1 MPPLNRARRRALR
14 AILSAVA
21 GGGLTAAGIGGPL
34 ASEALAA
41 TPVAPEGASP
51 AVESGGANPETE
63 TSSSSTTTSTTPAP
77 TTTPAE
83 PTTAPTSSTPTATTP
98 TSTAPTTTA
107 AQPATPAPAAS
118 EAPAVVLQ
126 RKQKVSASAPLNPT
140 QTTTGESTSQHEKST
155 KPAKSTKK
163 KASGPNGVAS
173 SPQMVAAEAG
183 QLVAMLASAEA
194 SDQALGFYRIPLFL
208 LPIYK
213 AAAVQYG
220 VPWQILAAINEIET
234 DYGSDLSVST
244 AGAVGW
250 MQFMPSTW
258 LQYGVDALNAGYADP
273 YNPVDAVF
281 AAARYLRAAG
291 AATNLRAAILAYNH
305 SEEYVESVL
314 LRAKLISTYPK
325 GVIATLTGLID
336 GRLPVTGK
344 RVAWN
349 PLPVAL
355 PSTSS
360 ATANATA
367 VPSSSAASGAAA
379 SSSGTSASGAGTPGS
394 SAALSPAAAAAA
406 ATGHDAGTS
415 QSLQLIEL
423 LSSPHSSVVAVQDG
437 RIVHI
442 GDSRKLGK
450 YVVLR
455 DVYGDVFT
463 YAGLGSIAP
472 TYVLPKTPVTRAKS
486 PVVEAA
492 STHGPAPS
500 QPASAG
506 IQSPFTLHVKQAL
519 APAASAQ
526 AQVSVPTDQQEEA
539 PAGMDKV
546 RLFAHPGNLDARA
559 AAVASAARKARDS
572 RAGKPLALRAGSVV
586 ASGTILGRVR
596 VPPGAKDGHLR
607 FAVRPSGDT
616 ETIDPAPILANW
628 AQLQT
633 ALHPQG
639 AKATNALLGATA
651 SDAFLL
657 SKAQLERAVLSD
669 PGITLDACGRHEIAS
684 GMVDRRVLA
693 VLAFL
698 SRSGLE
704 PTVSALHCT
713 ARQFSGARSASYTN
727 DEVDISAINGTTIAG
742 HQGPET
748 ITDLTIRTL
757 LTLPSEFVPQEIAS
771 LMRYPGSPST
781 HASAADANHIHLE
794 FRPATRT
801 TTLNPAAAATAAHS
815 ARAGRTAPSPLVTTS
830 VLSAAQWNQLMQRVG
845 AIPMPALSTK
855 PSSSAVPD
863 PKSRH

>member
-1 MPPLNRARRRALR
+1 M
-14 AILSAVA
+14 LSALA
-21 GGGLTAAGIGGPL
+21 GGGLTAAGLGGPL
-34 ASEALAA
+34 ASGALAA
-41 TPVAPEGASP
+41 GANGTPVSPEGNAP
-51 AVESGGANPETE
+51 AAEAGGAAQETE
-63 TSSSSTTTSTTPAP
+63 TTPSSTTTATTPAP
-77 TTTPAE
+77 TTTPTE
-83 PTTAPTSSTPTATTP
+83 TSTTPSPP
-98 TSTAPTTTA
+98 TSTSPSTPAPTTTA
-107 AQPATPAPAAS
+107 PAPGATQTSPA

-126 RKQKVSASAPLNPT
+126 RKQQASAAAPSNPT
-140 QTTTGESTSQHEKST
+140 QTTTTETTSSKAKSS
-155 KPAKSTKK
+155 KPAKSSK
-163 KASGPNGVAS
+163 KATGPNNVAA
-173 SPQMVAAEAG
+173 SPQAVAAEAG
-183 QLVAMLASAEA
+183 QLVALLASAEA

-273 YNPVDAVF
+273 YNPVDAIF

-344 RVAWN
+344 KVAWN
-349 PLPVAL
+349 PLPAA
-355 PSTSS
+355 PASS
-360 ATANATA
+360 ATAGATA
-367 VPSSSAASGAAA
+367 LAGKTASAPSTSGA
-379 SSSGTSASGAGTPGS
+379 TPGS
-394 SAALSPAAAAAA
+394 TAPLSPAAAAAA
-406 ATGHDAGTS
+406 ATS
-415 QSLQLIEL
+415 QASAKAPALQLIEL
-423 LSSPHSSVVAVQDG
+423 LSSPNASVVAVQDG
-437 RIVHI
+437 RIVHV

-463 YAGLGSIAP
+463 YASLGSIAP
-472 TYVLPKTPVTRAKS
+472 TYVMPKTPKATVKS

-492 STHGPAPS
+492 SNRDPAPS
-500 QPASAG
+500 QPATAG
-506 IQSPFTLHVKQAL
+506 IQSPFTLHVKTP
-519 APAASAQ
+519 APASAAHTEVTVQ
-526 AQVSVPTDQQEEA
+526 TAQQEVT
-539 PAGMDKV
+539 PAGMGKV
-546 RLFAHPGNLDARA
+546 RLFAHPGNPDARA
-559 AAVASAARKARDS
+559 AVAASAARKAKHNS
-572 RAGKPLALRAGSVV
+572 AGGRLPLRAGAVV
-586 ASGTILGRVR
+586 ASGTVLGRVL

-607 FAVRPSGDT
+607 FAVRPAGDS
-616 ETIDPAPILANW
+616 ETVNPGPILANW

-633 ALHPQG
+633 ALHPRG

-657 SKAQLERAVLSD
+657 SKSQLERAVLSD
-669 PGITLDACGRHEIAS
+669 PGITLDACGRHEVAS

-704 PTVSALHCT
+704 PTVSALRCGQ
-713 ARQFSGARSASYTN
+713 RQYSSAGSLSG
-727 DEVDISAINGTTIAG
+727 DEVDISAINGTAIAG

-757 LTLPSEFVPQEIAS
+757 LALPGEYVPHQIAS
-771 LMRYPGSPST
+771 LMRYPGSHNT
-781 HASAADANHIHLE
+781 HAERSAWNHIHLA
-794 FRPATRT
+794 FQAPTVT
-801 TTLNPAAAATAAHS
+801 TALNPAAAATAAHS
-815 ARAGRTAPSPLVTTS
+815 ARTGRTAPSPLVSTS
-830 VLSAAQWNQLMQRVG
+830 TLSAAQWNQLMERVG
-845 AIPMPALSTK
+845 ALAIPTIPTK
-855 PSSSAVPD
+855 PSSAAVPD
-863 PKSRH
+863 PKSRG

>member
-1 MPPLNRARRRALR
+1 LASGAL
-14 AILSAVA
+14 ASTGSGTPVSPEGSSPAAESGSAGQEVE
-21 GGGLTAAGIGGPL
+21 IGGSSTTSTTTTSPTT
-34 ASEALAA
+34 
-41 TPVAPEGASP
+41 TP
-51 AVESGGANPETE
+51 TE
-63 TSSSSTTTSTTPAP
+63 TSTAPTSTTPTTGTATTPAP
-77 TTTPAE
+77 T
-83 PTTAPTSSTPTATTP
+83 S
-98 TSTAPTTTA
+98 TA
-107 AQPATPAPAAS
+107 AQPDTATSAA

-126 RKQKVSASAPLNPT
+126 RKQKVSASTPASPA
-140 QTTTGESTSQHEKST
+140 QTTTTEQSSKKEKSS
-155 KPAKSTKK
+155 KAAKQSGK
-163 KASGPNGVAS
+163 KATGPNNVAL
-173 SPQMVAAEAG
+173 SPQLVAAEAG

-273 YNPVDAVF
+273 YNPVDAIF

-349 PLPVAL
+349 PLPVV
-355 PSTSS
+355 PSASS
-360 ATANATA
+360 ATANATR
-367 VPSSSAASGAAA
+367 VPTQPANAATGTPASTAASAAS
-379 SSSGTSASGAGTPGS
+379 TPGS

-406 ATGHDAGTS
+406 ATKHAAAS
-415 QSLQLIEL
+415 QPLQLIEL
-423 LSSPHSSVVAVQDG
+423 MSSANASVIAVQDG
-437 RIVHI
+437 RIVQI
-442 GDSRKLGK
+442 GHSRKLGK
-450 YVVLR
+450 FVVLR

-463 YAGLGSIAP
+463 YAGLGSVAP
-472 TYVLPKTPVTRAKS
+472 TYVLPKTPRARVKS
-486 PVVEAA
+486 RAVEAA

-500 QPASAG
+500 QAASAG
-506 IQSPFTLHVKQAL
+506 VQSPFTLHVAKPVVTKSQNA
-519 APAASAQ
+519 
-526 AQVSVPTDQQEEA
+526 VSVPSSEQEA
-539 PAGMDKV
+539 TPAGMEKV
-546 RLFAHPGNLDARA
+546 RLFAHPGNPDARA
-559 AAVASAARKARDS
+559 AAIASAARKARHS
-572 RAGKPLALRAGSVV
+572 RAGQPLPLRAGSVV
-586 ASGTILGRVR
+586 ASGTVLGHVR
-596 VPPGAKDGHLR
+596 VPPRAKDGHLL
-607 FAVRPSGDT
+607 FAIRPSGDS
-616 ETIDPAPILANW
+616 ETINPAPVLANW

-633 ALHPQG
+633 VLHPQG
-639 AKATNALLGATA
+639 AKAANALLGATA

-657 SKAQLERAVLSD
+657 SKPQLERTVLSE
-669 PGITLDACGRHEIAS
+669 PGITLDACGRREIAA
-684 GMVDRRVLA
+684 GKVDRRVLA

-704 PTVSALHCT
+704 PTVSALRCT
-713 ARQFSGARSASYTN
+713 SPQFSGSPSAGYSA
-727 DEVDISAINGTTIAG
+727 DEVDISAINGTPIAG

-757 LTLPSEFVPQEIAS
+757 LTLPSEFVPHEIVS
-771 LMRYPGSPST
+771 LMRYPGSPRT
-781 HASAADANHIHLE
+781 HASAADANHIHLV
-794 FRPATRT
+794 FRPTPAT
-801 TTLNPAAAATAAHS
+801 TTLNPAAAARAAHS
-815 ARAGRTAPSPLVTTS
+815 ASSGRTAPSPLVTTS
-830 VLSAAQWNQLMQRVG
+830 ILSAAQWNQLMERVG
-845 AIPMPALSTK
+845 TLPMPTISTK

-863 PKSRH
+863 PKPH

>member
-1 MPPLNRARRRALR
+1 M
-14 AILSAVA
+14 
-21 GGGLTAAGIGGPL
+21 TAAGFAGPL
-34 ASEALAA
+34 ASGALASTGSG
-41 TPVAPEGASP
+41 TPVSPEGSSP
-51 AVESGGANPETE
+51 AAEAGSSTQETE
-63 TSSSSTTTSTTPAP
+63 TGTSSTTTSTTPAP
-77 TTTPAE
+77 TTTPTE
-83 PTTAPTSSTPTATTP
+83 
-98 TSTAPTTTA
+98 TSTAPTSTTPTTGTVTTPAPTSTA
-107 AQPATPAPAAS
+107 AQPDTATSAA

-126 RKQKVSASAPLNPT
+126 RKQKVSASTPASPA
-140 QTTTGESTSQHEKST
+140 QTMTTEQSSKKEKSSKAA
-155 KPAKSTKK
+155 KPSGK
-163 KASGPNGVAS
+163 KATGPNNVAL
-173 SPQMVAAEAG
+173 SPQLVAAEAG

-273 YNPVDAVF
+273 YNPVDAIF

-349 PLPVAL
+349 PLPVV
-355 PSTSS
+355 PSASS
-360 ATANATA
+360 ATANATR
-367 VPSSSAASGAAA
+367 VPSQPATAAT
-379 SSSGTSASGAGTPGS
+379 GTSASTAASAASTPGS

-406 ATGHDAGTS
+406 ATDHAAAS

-423 LSSPHSSVVAVQDG
+423 MSSPKASVVAVQDG
-437 RIVHI
+437 RIMQI
-442 GDSRKLGK
+442 GHSRKLGK
-450 YVVLR
+450 FVVLR

-472 TYVLPKTPVTRAKS
+472 TYLLPKTPSARVKSRA
-486 PVVEAA
+486 VEAA

-500 QPASAG
+500 QAASAG
-506 IQSPFTLHVKQAL
+506 VQSPFTLHVAKPVVTQSQ
-519 APAASAQ
+519 SA
-526 AQVSVPTDQQEEA
+526 VSVPSSEQEA
-539 PAGMDKV
+539 TPAGMEKV
-546 RLFAHPGNLDARA
+546 RLFAHPGNPDARA
-559 AAVASAARKARDS
+559 AAVASAARKARHS
-572 RAGKPLALRAGSVV
+572 RAGQPLPLRAGSVV
-586 ASGTILGRVR
+586 AAGTVLGDVR

-607 FAVRPSGDT
+607 FAIRPSGDT
-616 ETIDPAPILANW
+616 ETIDPAPVLANW

-639 AKATNALLGATA
+639 AKAANALLGATA

-657 SKAQLERAVLSD
+657 SKPQLERTVLSE
-669 PGITLDACGRHEIAS
+669 PGITLDACGRHEVAA
-684 GMVDRRVLA
+684 GKVDRRVLA

-704 PTVSALHCT
+704 PTVSALRCT
-713 ARQFSGARSASYTN
+713 SPQFSGSPSAGYSA
-727 DEVDISAINGTTIAG
+727 DEVDISAINGTPIAG

-757 LTLPSEFVPQEIAS
+757 LTLPSEFVPHEIVS
-771 LMRYPGSPST
+771 LMRYPGSPRT
-781 HASAADANHIHLE
+781 HASAADANHIHLV
-794 FRPATRT
+794 FRPTPAT
-801 TTLNPAAAATAAHS
+801 TTLDPAAAARAAHS
-815 ARAGRTAPSPLVTTS
+815 ASSGRTAPSPLVTTS
-830 VLSAAQWNQLMQRVG
+830 ILSAAQWNQLMERVG
-845 AIPMPALSTK
+845 TLPMPTISTK
-855 PSSSAVPD
+855 PSASAVPD
-863 PKSRH
+863 PKSH